1 MTLETLIPFAYFEV
15 IYAKWG
21 IMKATGV
28 VLTAFTFI
36 LWLVLKI
43 VFRKNTNADMKFKIL
58 AIKYLIIL
66 QLVCLSV
73 LFLIHDFDKTA
84 QEMYEILIKRGEK

>member
-1 MTLETLIPFAYFEV
+1 M
-15 IYAKWG
+15 G

-28 VLTAFTFI
+28 AFTAFTFI
-36 LWLVLKI
+36 LWVVLTI
-43 VFRKNTNADMKFKIL
+43 IFRKSASADVKLKIL
-58 AIKYLIIL
+58 AIKYLTIL

-84 QEMYEILIKRGEK
+84 QEMYEILIK